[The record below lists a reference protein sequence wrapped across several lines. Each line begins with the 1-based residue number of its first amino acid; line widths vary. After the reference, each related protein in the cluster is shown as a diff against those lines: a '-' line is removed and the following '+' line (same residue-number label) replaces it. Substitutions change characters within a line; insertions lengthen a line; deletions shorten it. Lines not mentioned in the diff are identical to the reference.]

1 MYEREKK
8 IDCGDYREVD
18 IIPRTESADRAVK
31 GKRGKRKKV
40 TAPKQQDLNDKNAKR
55 YLVQLGN
62 GNFTYG
68 DIHLSLT
75 YSDQYLPATIEEAEK
90 AINNYLRRVAYRRKR
105 LGLPPLKYILVTEYN
120 SGKNGEKPVRIHHH
134 LLVNGGLSRDELEMM
149 WTQKRINWKRIEKD
163 PVYKEYIVRSRMGY
177 ANADRLQPSENGIEA
192 ICRYI
197 TKNRNGKKRWSSSRN
212 LKRPIEHPPA
222 DKKYT
227 RATIERLA
235 KSSDNGKEFFEKKF
249 PKYEIVSIEP
259 IYYEETGW
267 HIYMKMWK
275 RRRG

>member
-120 SGKNGEKPVRIHHH
+120 SGKNGEKPVRIHHFQFIS
-134 LLVNGGLSRDELEMM
+134 G
-149 WTQKRINWKRIEKD
+149 
-163 PVYKEYIVRSRMGY
+163 
-177 ANADRLQPSENGIEA
+177 
-192 ICRYI
+192 
-197 TKNRNGKKRWSSSRN
+197 
-212 LKRPIEHPPA
+212 
-222 DKKYT
+222 
-227 RATIERLA
+227 
-235 KSSDNGKEFFEKKF
+235 
-249 PKYEIVSIEP
+249 
-259 IYYEETGW
+259 
-267 HIYMKMWK
+267 
-275 RRRG
+275 